1 MFLREFEY
9 LLDTLPVV
17 PLDRLF
23 NIYEIAFTLKKH
35 RMSSL
40 TLSTSFLARC
50 SNVWENT
57 L

>member
-40 TLSTSFLARC
+40 TLSTSLLARC